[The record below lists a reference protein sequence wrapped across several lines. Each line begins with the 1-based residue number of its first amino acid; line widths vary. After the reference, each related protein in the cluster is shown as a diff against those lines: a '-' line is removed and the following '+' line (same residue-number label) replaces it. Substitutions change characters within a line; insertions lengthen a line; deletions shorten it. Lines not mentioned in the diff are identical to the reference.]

1 MGGCN
6 QLWLWLKGTGEE
18 CCLPLASQHLGGGAP
33 FTGQTMSVSRYQ
45 KLLWEVA
52 KVHRLH
58 WDMDTNW
65 AKRALTLK
73 MLHLQQ
79 VCVMN
84 HGVRWRKSRLCC
96 TWQLFGETEHEKII
110 LHMRR
115 KKKKEERSCQNWSCQ
130 SFLVGLCVTLRSS
143 SCFTPFTSFL
153 LPRGYHLHTKPILHP
168 CCTLHQ
174 GLVILLL
181 LFLNK
186 TDQILPL
193 DQRWA
198 TSPPPPVKGHI
209 KTFKAIKGY
218 RESEFFYLT

>member
-18 CCLPLASQHLGGGAP
+18 CCLPLASQHLGRGAP

-52 KVHRLH
+52 KVHKLH
-58 WDMDTNW
+58 WEMDTNW

-110 LHMRR
+110 LRMRR
-115 KKKKEERSCQNWSCQ
+115 EKKGGKILSK
-130 SFLVGLCVTLRSS
+130 LVLSELFSWALCHATLLV
-143 SCFTPFTSFL
+143 L
-153 LPRGYHLHTKPILHP
+153 LHSLHLVSPPQRLPSAHRTHPPSLLHT
-168 CCTLHQ
+168 
-174 GLVILLL
+174 
-181 LFLNK
+181 
-186 TDQILPL
+186 
-193 DQRWA
+193 
-198 TSPPPPVKGHI
+198 SPRS
-209 KTFKAIKGY
+209 GY
-218 RESEFFYLT
+218 FIIIISE